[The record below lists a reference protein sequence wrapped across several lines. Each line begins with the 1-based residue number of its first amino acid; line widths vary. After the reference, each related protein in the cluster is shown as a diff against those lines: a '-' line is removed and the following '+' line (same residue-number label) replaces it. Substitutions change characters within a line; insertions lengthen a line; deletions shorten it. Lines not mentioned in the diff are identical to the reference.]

1 MSIIKKF
8 RIKSFKKQQAVIN
21 FQKVSITFGKR
32 IVLDEI
38 NFSINQGEIFGML
51 GPNGVGK
58 STIFNLITGLVKPDS
73 GKVIIENLDVTAL
86 PISSRTTKFGIG
98 YCPQYS
104 GYFHNLSVLENL
116 KAVGEILI
124 KDGKDRKS
132 KIDEL
137 IGDFELENT
146 LDLKAKNLSGGQKKK
161 LAISLSLIGNPKI
174 LLLDEPFAALD
185 ILSISNLQQIIVGLQ
200 TRSNITVIV
209 CDHQATDLLS
219 CVDVAIVLSNAKVI
233 TKGTPSEI
241 TNDELAKS
249 SYFGQK
255 FKIN

>member
-8 RIKSFKKQQAVIN
+8 RIKSFKKQKQVISLD
-21 FQKVSITFGKR
+21 KISVSFGKR

-38 NFSINQGEIFGML
+38 SFNINQGEIFGML

-58 STIFNLITGLVKPDS
+58 STIFNLICGLIKPDS
-73 GKVIIENLDVTAL
+73 GKILMDNSDVTGL
-86 PISSRTTKFGIG
+86 PISLRTSKYGIG

-124 KDGKDRKS
+124 KDEKDRKS

-137 IGDFELENT
+137 IGDFELENA
-146 LDLKAKNLSGGQKKK
+146 LLIKARNLSGGQKKK
-161 LAISLSLIGNPKI
+161 LAISLSLIGNPKL

-200 TRSNITVIV
+200 TRSNITVVV
-209 CDHQATDLLS
+209 CDHQARDLLS
-219 CVDVAIVLSNAKVI
+219 CVDVAIVLSNGKII

-249 SYFGQK
+249 HYFGQK

>member
-1 MSIIKKF
+1 MSVKKF
-8 RIKSFKKQQAVIN
+8 RVIKFKQENPIIEFKNVSFAYGNRLILDNISFKIQSSQV
-21 FQKVSITFGKR
+21 
-32 IVLDEI
+32 
-38 NFSINQGEIFGML
+38 FGML
-51 GPNGVGK
+51 GPNGAGK
-58 STIFNLITGLVKPDS
+58 STIFNCLTGLIKPDS
-73 GKVIIENLDVTAL
+73 GKIIIKNSDVTRL
-86 PISSRTTKFGIG
+86 PISLRTTKFGIG

-104 GYFHNLSVLENL
+104 GFFHNLSVLENL

-124 KDGKDRKS
+124 KDEKDRKS

-161 LAISLSLIGNPKI
+161 LAISLSLIGSPKI

-209 CDHQATDLLS
+209 CDHQARDLLS

-249 SYFGQK
+249 SYFGHK